1 VADADVHFHFPV
13 EVEVRATA
21 IAARDE
27 WHFPVEVHVAP
38 ASPEPDAFM
47 GAVGVTAGGAVV
59 PASAIPLGPEA
70 EAQLH
75 FPVEIEVRA
84 APPID
89 EQGIADRTLARLV
102 RALASGDGIS

>member
-1 VADADVHFHFPV
+1 VPDADVHFHFPV

-21 IAARDE
+21 TPAREE
-27 WHFPVEVHVAP
+27 WHFPIEVHVAL
-38 ASPEPDAFM
+38 ASAQPDAFI
-47 GAVGVTAGGAVV
+47 GAVGMMADGAVV
-59 PASAIPLGPEA
+59 PASEVPIGPRA

-84 APPID
+84 APRID